1 MSSELTPVLVPA
13 LATPA
18 DFLKWTALGS
28 LSDSWCFLPEA
39 TPSPWCHGYTE
50 RPGGDRL
57 LSVHAHRGPECYRA
71 IRAGTFHQS
80 PAITD
85 TILMYIFWFLCPLV
99 SFFAQQGCGHRVHRR
114 KEYQPYEVSKT
125 AQLMIL

>member
-50 RPGGDRL
+50 RPGSDRL